1 MIRSVVFLFV
11 CFFYFSTRKTDWILT
26 EWRFCCLDM
35 YYRKKIFFKES
46 IRIPSSVMT
55 FVVIDWIL
63 HVFKQGKAIV
73 NVTLE
78 NDTQWPLY
86 LLMSP
91 IITNT
96 YSGGFSNPHCTF
108 DFKGHF
114 VPTIV
119 QLPNAQKPLCD
130 KRVAAW
136 WSTCTPSSQVK
147 IVRNRNM
154 IRICMGS
161 LAIVQRDQKQR

>member
-1 MIRSVVFLFV
+1 
-11 CFFYFSTRKTDWILT
+11 
-26 EWRFCCLDM
+26 
-35 YYRKKIFFKES
+35 
-46 IRIPSSVMT
+46 MT

-63 HVFKQGKAIV
+63 HVFKQGKAVI
-73 NVTLE
+73 NATLE

-96 YSGGFSNPHCTF
+96 YSGGLSNPHCTF

-136 WSTCTPSSQVK
+136 
-147 IVRNRNM
+147 
-154 IRICMGS
+154 
-161 LAIVQRDQKQR
+161 

>member
-1 MIRSVVFLFV
+1 MIRSVVFLFA
-11 CFFYFSTRKTDWILT
+11 CFFILALGKLIGYWQSEDSAVWTCITEKKT
-26 EWRFCCLDM
+26 
-35 YYRKKIFFKES
+35 FFKES
-46 IRIPSSVMT
+46 TRIPSSVMT

-136 WSTCTPSSQVK
+136 WSTCTPSSQMK

-161 LAIVQRDQKQR
+161 LATVQRDQKQR